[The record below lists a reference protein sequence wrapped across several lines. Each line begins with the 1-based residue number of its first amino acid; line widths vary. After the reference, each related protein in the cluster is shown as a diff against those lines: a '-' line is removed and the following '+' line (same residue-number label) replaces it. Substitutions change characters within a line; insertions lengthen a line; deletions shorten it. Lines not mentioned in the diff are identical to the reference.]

1 MNSSINASN
10 KNAYHTF
17 SNAEFTGVFDRIVNN
32 DLTYLCYYHLFIKYD
47 DKVYIEVKD
56 VGEIVISFAELLQNK
71 YLKYYYDLSLLLTN
85 NKDIVSQD
93 LKYSSEYNDYQ
104 LYEEPRFWSID
115 TASIENDILFNQLKV
130 ISYDDNCYYKINPYD
145 LVNMEYT
152 SPEDLNNFIIIYMM
166 KYDFKNNMFENM
178 WVNYYNLVIEYKA
191 SLIMKKEVEELT
203 VSIEKL

>member
-1 MNSSINASN
+1 MNSSIIASG

-32 DLTYLCYYHLFIKYD
+32 DLTYLCYYHLFIKYG

-56 VGEIVISFAELLQNK
+56 VGEIVISFAELHNNI

-85 NKDIVSQD
+85 DKHSVSQD

-104 LYEEPRFWSID
+104 LYDEPRFWSID
-115 TASIENDILFNQLKV
+115 TASIENDILFNKLKV
-130 ISYDDNCYYKINPYD
+130 ISYDNNCYYKINPYD
-145 LVNMEYT
+145 LENMEYT
-152 SPEDLNNFIIIYMM
+152 SFENLNNFRSIYITR
-166 KYDFKNNMFENM
+166 YEFENNTFENM
-178 WVNYYNLVIEYKA
+178 WINYYNLVIEFKA
-191 SLIMKKEVEELT
+191 SLMEKEVEELT